1 MSRIAGLLGFDSQ
14 IRSEYVCNT
23 DERIQMY
30 DPSHCRIP
38 TGRGN
43 TSFADSGTES
53 AQSGSASQNNEV
65 AVEHGIYHKPDTLPN
80 TRGMEIMSESE
91 AYHKHG
97 ATACSKCF
105 PSQKAGLYPNSY
117 LR

>member
-1 MSRIAGLLGFDSQ
+1 MSRVAG
-14 IRSEYVCNT
+14 
-23 DERIQMY
+23 IQMY

-43 TSFADSGTES
+43 TD
-53 AQSGSASQNNEV
+53 V

-91 AYHKHG
+91 AYHTHG

-105 PSQKAGLYPNSY
+105 PSQKAGLYPNKY